1 MSWYTFTSN
10 IAHIFALGGPMM
22 WALLLVCLV
31 LWLLMVER
39 FLFLRFS
46 YPALRES
53 LLQRWNARAD
63 RDSWSAKSI
72 RRETVCEVQLQLQAW
87 LSTIRTLIAVCPL
100 LGLMGTVT
108 GMIGVFEIITL
119 TGGDSQAIAA
129 GVYRATV
136 PTMSGLVISLS
147 AQYFS
152 ARLRHLAAREQQMFA
167 DAMTSDEQQQAKN
180 NQKLKPKIK

>member
-1 MSWYTFTSN
+1 
-10 IAHIFALGGPMM
+10 MM

-39 FLFLRFS
+39 FLCLRFS

-63 RDSWSAKSI
+63 RDSWRAKSI

-167 DAMTSDEQQQAKN
+167 GAMTSDEQQQAKN

>member
-1 MSWYTFTSN
+1 MSWYTLTSN

-22 WALLLVCLV
+22 WALLVVCLV
-31 LWLLMVER
+31 LWLLLVER
-39 FLFLRFS
+39 FCFLRFN
-46 YPALRES
+46 YPLLREK
-53 LLQRWNARAD
+53 LLREWHARPD
-63 RDSWSAKSI
+63 RKSWRAKSV

-119 TGGDSQAIAA
+119 TGGDSQAIAG

-167 DAMTSDEQQQAKN
+167 DALTHE
-180 NQKLKPKIK
+180 

>member
-1 MSWYTFTSN
+1 
-10 IAHIFALGGPMM
+10 M

-46 YPALRES
+46 YPALREN
-53 LLQRWNARAD
+53 LLRQWNARTD
-63 RDSWSAKSI
+63 RDSWRAKSI
-72 RRETVCEVQLQLQAW
+72 RRETVCEVQLQLQLQAW

-152 ARLRHLAAREQQMFA
+152 ARLRHLAAREQQIFA
-167 DAMTSDEQQQAKN
+167 DALTSDEQQAKTN
-180 NQKLKPKIK
+180 NKLKVKIK

>member
-1 MSWYTFTSN
+1 
-10 IAHIFALGGPMM
+10 MM

-46 YPALRES
+46 YPALREN
-53 LLQRWNARAD
+53 LLRQWNARTD
-63 RDSWSAKSI
+63 RDSWRAKSI
-72 RRETVCEVQLQLQAW
+72 RRETVCEVQLQLQLQAW

-152 ARLRHLAAREQQMFA
+152 ARLRHLAAREQQIFA
-167 DAMTSDEQQQAKN
+167 DALTSDEQQAKTN
-180 NQKLKPKIK
+180 NKLKVKIK

>member
-1 MSWYTFTSN
+1 MIWYTLTSHLSRIFT
-10 IAHIFALGGPMM
+10 LGGPMM
-22 WALLLVCLV
+22 WALLAVCLV
-31 LWLLMVER
+31 LWMLLVER
-39 FLFLRFS
+39 FLFLRFA
-46 YPALRES
+46 YPALRD
-53 LLQRWNARAD
+53 QRVQAWQVRSDRSSWRARA
-63 RDSWSAKSI
+63 I
-72 RRETVCEVQLQLQAW
+72 RRESVCEVQLQLQAW

-119 TGGDSQAIAA
+119 TGGNSQAIAA

-152 ARLRHLAAREQQMFA
+152 ARLRHLAAREQKIFA
-167 DAMTSDEQQQAKN
+167 DLLTHE
-180 NQKLKPKIK
+180 

>member
-1 MSWYTFTSN
+1 MTTGV
-10 IAHIFALGGPMM
+10 AHLFALGGPVM
-22 WALLLVCLV
+22 WVLLFVCLTLWLLLV
-31 LWLLMVER
+31 ER
-39 FLFLRFS
+39 FWFLRYVF
-46 YPALRES
+46 PQIRAR
-53 LLQRWNARAD
+53 LLADWRARTD
-63 RDSWSAKSI
+63 RRSWRAKAI

-100 LGLMGTVT
+100 LGLLGTVT

-119 TGGDSQAIAA
+119 TGGESQAIAG

-152 ARLRHLAAREQQMFA
+152 ARLRHLATREEKLFA
-167 DAMTSDEQQQAKN
+167 DDLTHD
-180 NQKLKPKIK
+180 

>member
-1 MSWYTFTSN
+1 MSLYAITTG
-10 IAHIFALGGPMM
+10 IAHVFSLGGPMM
-22 WALLLVCLV
+22 WALLFVCLL

-39 FLFLRFS
+39 FWFLRFNF
-46 YPALRES
+46 PVLREQ
-53 LLQRWNARAD
+53 LLQDWLARAD
-63 RDSWSAKSI
+63 RSSWQAKAI
-72 RRETVCEVQLQLQAW
+72 RRQTLCEVHLQLQAW

-100 LGLMGTVT
+100 LGLMGTVI

-119 TGGDSQAIAA
+119 TGGESQAIAG

-152 ARLRHLAAREQQMFA
+152 ARLRHLATREQKLFA
-167 DAMTSDEQQQAKN
+167 DSLTHD
-180 NQKLKPKIK
+180 

>member
-1 MSWYTFTSN
+1 VNWYDLTTGVT
-10 IAHIFALGGPMM
+10 HLFALGGPVM
-22 WALLLVCLV
+22 WVLLFVCLT

-39 FLFLRFS
+39 FWFLRFNF
-46 YPALRES
+46 PVLRQQ
-53 LLQRWNARAD
+53 LLQEWQSRSDRSSWRAK
-63 RDSWSAKSI
+63 AI

-119 TGGDSQAIAA
+119 TGGESQAIAG

-152 ARLRHLAAREQQMFA
+152 ARLRHLAAREQKLFA
-167 DAMTSDEQQQAKN
+167 DELTHESN
-180 NQKLKPKIK
+180 

>member
-1 MSWYTFTSN
+1 MSIYTLTSN

-22 WALLLVCLV
+22 WALLLVCLL
-31 LWLLMVER
+31 LWFLLVER
-39 FLFLRFS
+39 FWFLRFH
-46 YPALRES
+46 YPVLREK
-53 LLQRWNARAD
+53 LLQEWRLRQDRISWRAH
-63 RDSWSAKSI
+63 AI

-119 TGGDSQAIAA
+119 TGGDSQAIAS

-152 ARLRHLAAREQQMFA
+152 ARLRHLAAREQKIFS
-167 DAMTSDEQQQAKN
+167 DALTSD
-180 NQKLKPKIK
+180 

>member
-1 MSWYTFTSN
+1 MSWYALTSS

-22 WALLLVCLV
+22 WALLVVCLV
-31 LWLLMVER
+31 LWFLMIER
-39 FLFLRFS
+39 FCFLHFNF
-46 YPALRES
+46 PALREQ
-53 LLQRWNARAD
+53 LLQDWQARAD
-63 RDSWSAKSI
+63 RSSWRAKAI
-72 RRETVCEVQLQLQAW
+72 RRETVCEVQLQLTAW
-87 LSTIRTLIAVCPL
+87 LSTIRALIAICPL

-119 TGGDSQAIAA
+119 TGGESQAIAG

-152 ARLRHLAAREQQMFA
+152 ARLRHLAAQEQQVFA
-167 DAMTSDEQQQAKN
+167 DALTHD
-180 NQKLKPKIK
+180 

>member
-1 MSWYTFTSN
+1 MTTGV
-10 IAHIFALGGPMM
+10 AHLFALGGPVM
-22 WALLLVCLV
+22 WVLLLVCV
-31 LWLLMVER
+31 TLWLLLVER
-39 FLFLRFS
+39 FWFLRYVF
-46 YPALRES
+46 PQIRAH
-53 LLQRWNARAD
+53 LLADWQARTD
-63 RDSWSAKSI
+63 RSSWRAKAI

-100 LGLMGTVT
+100 LGLLGTVT

-119 TGGDSQAIAA
+119 TGGESQAIAG

-152 ARLRHLAAREQQMFA
+152 ARLRHLATREEKLFA
-167 DAMTSDEQQQAKN
+167 DDLTHD
-180 NQKLKPKIK
+180 

>member
-1 MSWYTFTSN
+1 
-10 IAHIFALGGPMM
+10 
-22 WALLLVCLV
+22 
-31 LWLLMVER
+31 
-39 FLFLRFS
+39 
-46 YPALRES
+46 
-53 LLQRWNARAD
+53 LQRWLLALTAILG
-63 RDSWSAKSI
+63 AQKAI

-152 ARLRHLAAREQQMFA
+152 ARLRHLRRGNNKCLQM
-167 DAMTSDEQQQAKN
+167 
-180 NQKLKPKIK
+180 P

>member
-1 MSWYTFTSN
+1 MSWYKLTAS

-22 WALLLVCLV
+22 WALLSVCLV
-31 LWLLMVER
+31 LWFLMIER
-39 FLFLRFS
+39 FWFMRFNYPKLRQQ
-46 YPALRES
+46 
-53 LLQRWNARAD
+53 LLQNWLARAD
-63 RDSWSAKSI
+63 RHSWRAKAI
-72 RRETVCEVQLQLQAW
+72 RRQTVCEVQLQLNAW
-87 LSTIRTLIAVCPL
+87 LSTIRTLIAICPL

-119 TGGDSQAIAA
+119 TGGESQAIAG

-152 ARLRHLAAREQQMFA
+152 ARLRHLAAQEQQMFA
-167 DAMTSDEQQQAKN
+167 DELIHD
-180 NQKLKPKIK
+180 

>member
-1 MSWYTFTSN
+1 MSWYTLTSG
-10 IAHIFALGGPMM
+10 IARIFALGGPMM
-22 WALLLVCLV
+22 WALLVVCLF

-39 FLFLRFS
+39 FWFFRFN
-46 YPALRES
+46 YPVIRAQ
-53 LLQRWNARAD
+53 LLQEWLARPD
-63 RDSWSAKSI
+63 RHSWRAKAI
-72 RRETVCEVQLQLQAW
+72 RKQTVCEVQLQLNAW
-87 LSTIRTLIAVCPL
+87 LSTIRTLIAICPL

-119 TGGDSQAIAA
+119 TGGESQAIAG

-152 ARLRHLAAREQQMFA
+152 ARLRHLAAQEQQIFA
-167 DAMTSDEQQQAKN
+167 DELVHD
-180 NQKLKPKIK
+180 